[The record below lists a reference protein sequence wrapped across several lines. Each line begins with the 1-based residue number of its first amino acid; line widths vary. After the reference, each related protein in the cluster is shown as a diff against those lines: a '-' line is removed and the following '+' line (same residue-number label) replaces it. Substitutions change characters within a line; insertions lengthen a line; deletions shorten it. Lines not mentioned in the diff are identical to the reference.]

1 MIHGH
6 STGTAVAEVSVS
18 PLIVEIGQVPISLK
32 CDDAKFYSLI
42 EQRYCGFLNS
52 KAEPKFELEFEL
64 TTPLEPSDQDAC
76 VSREGDVWF
85 LDRGD
90 FHAEWNV
97 KSRCGWVRQSP
108 NPYSL
113 DSVLRILHSLV
124 LADEG
129 GFLVHAASAV
139 RNGRA
144 FLFSGVSGAGKTTM
158 ARIAPRD
165 VNLLT
170 DEISYVRFYN
180 GGYRAYGTPFAGEL
194 ARAGENLSA
203 PVDTLYFLVQGRE
216 NRIEPITPN
225 AAARALLRNILFFAH
240 DRELVR
246 QVFDAALHFVST
258 VSVANLIFTP
268 DERAWELIR

>member
-1 MIHGH
+1 VIRGH
-6 STGTAVAEVSVS
+6 SSGTAVAESAVS
-18 PLIVEIGQVPISLK
+18 PLTVEIGQVPISLN
-32 CDDAKFYSLI
+32 CDDAKFRSLI
-42 EQRYCGFLNS
+42 EQRYAGFLNS
-52 KAEPKFELEFEL
+52 QAEPEFELEFEL
-64 TTPLEPSDQDAC
+64 TAPLEPSDEDAR
-76 VSREGDVWF
+76 VSKQGAVWF

-97 KSRCGWVRQSP
+97 EARRGGVRQSP

-124 LADEG
+124 LAKEG

-144 FLFSGVSGAGKTTM
+144 FLFSGISGAGKTTM
-158 ARIAPRD
+158 ARLAPRD
-165 VNLLT
+165 VKLLT
-170 DEISYVRFYN
+170 DEISYVRFCDC
-180 GGYRAYGTPFAGEL
+180 GYRAFGTPFAGEL

-203 PVDTLYFLVQGRE
+203 AIDTLYFLIQGTE

-240 DRELVR
+240 DGELVR

-258 VSVANLIFTP
+258 VAVANLIFTP
-268 DERAWELIR
+268 DECAWELIQ

>member
-1 MIHGH
+1 MIR
-6 STGTAVAEVSVS
+6 SRWAAAAVAEPAVS
-18 PLIVEIGQVPISLK
+18 PLTVEIGQVPISLR
-32 CDDAKFYSLI
+32 CDDAKFCSLI
-42 EQRYCGFLNS
+42 EQRYSGFLNS
-52 KAEPKFELEFEL
+52 KAEPEFELEFEL
-64 TTPLEPSDQDAC
+64 VAPSNPSDEDAR
-76 VSREGDVWF
+76 VSREGDVWS
-85 LDRGD
+85 LERGD

-97 KSRCGWVRQSP
+97 EARRGWVRQSP

-158 ARIAPRD
+158 ARIAPPD

-170 DEISYVRFYN
+170 DEISYMRLCDD
-180 GGYRAYGTPFAGEL
+180 GYRAYGTPFAGEL
-194 ARAGENLSA
+194 AQAGENLSA
-203 PVDTLYFLVQGRE
+203 PVDTLYFLVQGTE
-216 NRIEPITPN
+216 NRIEPIASTD
-225 AAARALLRNILFFAH
+225 AARALLRNILFFAH

-246 QVFDAALHFVST
+246 DVFDAALHFVAT
-258 VSVANLIFTP
+258 VTVANLIFTP
-268 DERAWELIR
+268 DERAWELIQ